1 MKRLCSGGVFY
12 LNKNKLIK
20 YPITFD
26 YVFSTP
32 VGNVGLKTGKRGI
45 RVLSYTLA
53 RRTSKKPND
62 DLVAEVYRQLM
73 EYFDA
78 HRTRFELPL
87 DAEGTAYQ
95 KSVWRQLAKIPYG
108 KSLTYGG
115 VATKLKSGP
124 RAVGNAC
131 RDNPISI
138 IIPCHRVL
146 SKSGL
151 GGYSGCVAGDPVARK
166 QWLLQHE
173 GIM

>member
-1 MKRLCSGGVFY
+1 MKT
-12 LNKNKLIK
+12 NE
-20 YPITFD
+20 
-26 YVFSTP
+26 
-32 VGNVGLKTGKRGI
+32 RGI
-45 RVLSYTLA
+45 CVLSYTAA
-53 RRTSKKPND
+53 RRTSRKPSGG
-62 DLVAEVYRQLM
+62 LAAEVYRQLM

-78 HRTRFELPL
+78 RRTRFELPL
-87 DAEGTAYQ
+87 NAAGTAYQ

-115 VATKLKSGP
+115 IATKLKSGP

-138 IIPCHRVL
+138 IVPCHRVL

-151 GGYSGCVAGDPVARK
+151 GGYSGCVTGDPVARK